1 MAILAQTKTILSKV
15 YNDETA
21 TGKSGK
27 VLIWSGG
34 SVLVLALLT
43 AVTGNPT
50 LFTWHQ
56 GILVTV
62 ANILLVLLKNILDEK
77 TPNV

>member
-1 MAILAQTKTILSKV
+1 MAVLAQTKAALGKI
-15 YNDETA
+15 YNDETT

-27 VLIWSGG
+27 TLIWSAG
-34 SVLVLALLT
+34 SVLVVTLLT
-43 AVTGNPT
+43 AITGNPA

-62 ANILLVLLKNILDEK
+62 ANVLLVLLKNVLDSG
-77 TPNV
+77 TPNI